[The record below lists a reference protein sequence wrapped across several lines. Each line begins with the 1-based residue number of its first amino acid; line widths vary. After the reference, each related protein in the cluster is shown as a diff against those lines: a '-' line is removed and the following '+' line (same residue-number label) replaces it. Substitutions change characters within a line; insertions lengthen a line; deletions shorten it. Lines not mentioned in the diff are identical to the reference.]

1 MAKKQG
7 KLQEMDLGTDPIHG
21 KLPGLV
27 ISNETIFAGFL
38 WLIKINF
45 NPPIVHFWDQM
56 GFIFKFRFYY
66 PNGDNFDNNT
76 VWALSIEI
84 YGSARKT
91 LIFRPVTYY
100 ERSFSLEI
108 DIL

>member
-1 MAKKQG
+1 
-7 KLQEMDLGTDPIHG
+7 MDLGTDPIHG